1 MKKLLLGL
9 MILGSINAFAQGEKT
24 DIGKKEGT
32 VKMKAYSL
40 GALNLKIEN
49 NLIDFGNL
57 RIYNGQN
64 HSVKCTISDSSLLD
78 GQNATVHI
86 QTKGESKL
94 KLEGGNSYILV
105 QNYLDSSNGSTDK
118 NVELKGSEEAEFNVY
133 AIIQNK
139 EKANE
144 APAGQYK
151 GSFEVTAFY
160 DI

>member
-1 MKKLLLGL
+1 MKKLLFGL
-9 MILGSINAFAQGEKT
+9 MILGSISVFAQGKTT
-24 DIGKKEGT
+24 DIGKKDGI
-32 VKMKAYSL
+32 VKMKAYSP
-40 GALNLKIEN
+40 GALNLKIKN

-86 QTKGESKL
+86 QTTGESKL
-94 KLEGGNSYILV
+94 KLEGGNSYVLV
-105 QNYLDSSNGSTDK
+105 QNYLEPSNGSTDK
-118 NVELKGSEEAEFNVY
+118 NIELKGSKEADFNVY

-139 EKANE
+139 EAANN